1 MYRPSQFI
9 GYYPEA
15 KKYSLFSSRG
25 WWLNRWPFL
34 GWLETVLK
42 LYGFLCAYYVPER
55 TSLAPKWENVSFLLW
70 RRIELLTCG
79 ICTLLVTLGIVD
91 RIFYREVVSII
102 FIVLN
107 NWAHWTVFLALYK
120 GHYDRKSL
128 LYFLA
133 FMTLGDIVKLIF
145 FKVHD
150 FNIGSVAKAVLYYLT
165 SLFVISYLLII
176 FLELYFNSV
185 VSVGKHK

>member
-15 KKYSLFSSRG
+15 KKYSLFSSKG

-42 LYGFLCAYYVPER
+42 LCGFLCAYHVPEGV
-55 TSLAPKWENVSFLLW
+55 LFAPKWKSVTFPLW

-79 ICTLLVTLGIVD
+79 ICTLLVTLGILD

-102 FIVLN
+102 FIVFN
-107 NWAHWTVFLALYK
+107 NWAHWTVFLSLYK
-120 GHYDRKSL
+120 GLYDRKSL
-128 LYFLA
+128 MYFLT
-133 FMTLGDIVKLIF
+133 FMILGDIVKLIF

-165 SLFVISYLLII
+165 SLFVISYLFIM
-176 FLELYFNSV
+176 FLEQYFNNA
-185 VSVGKHK
+185 VSERKYK